1 MNKVILTGKLA
12 RDPVMSIVNGETGV
26 TVTKFD
32 VAVNRRKSKE
42 EEVNVDFI
50 HCTSF
55 GKQAE
60 FINQYFKKGTGIIL
74 TGRIQNNN
82 YTNKNGEKVYGFN
95 IIVEDVEF
103 AQKKSKEENSSNE
116 EVNTLFG

>member
-32 VAVNRRKSKE
+32 VAVNRRKSKD

-82 YTNKNGEKVYGFN
+82 YTNKNGDKVYGFN

>member
-32 VAVNRRKSKE
+32 VAVNRRKSKD